1 MALSRKIVFVYA
13 TKNALYFVRRLRE
26 TNTELKG
33 KSDNGSAELIT
44 LRGELN
50 EAKSMSIF
58 KESKIKDLEEQIKD
72 LQSKNKES
80 KKVYE
85 VETERWRTR
94 YDEVYKLIATI
105 SLNLPRFYN
114 IYVQV
119 YNVQKDQSGTMLELK
134 DALVTATDERDRSR
148 EMNSYLSEQNTKLK
162 EESATLITG
171 IQSLKDSNMMLQG
184 SVREL
189 AEKLARRDQVRW

>member
-1 MALSRKIVFVYA
+1 M
-13 TKNALYFVRRLRE
+13 RRLRE

-33 KSDNGSAELIT
+33 KSDKGSAELIT

-94 YDEVYKLIATI
+94 YDEVYKLIALYTCPLFI
-105 SLNLPRFYN
+105 
-114 IYVQV
+114 
-119 YNVQKDQSGTMLELK
+119 
-134 DALVTATDERDRSR
+134 
-148 EMNSYLSEQNTKLK
+148 
-162 EESATLITG
+162 
-171 IQSLKDSNMMLQG
+171 
-184 SVREL
+184 
-189 AEKLARRDQVRW
+189 